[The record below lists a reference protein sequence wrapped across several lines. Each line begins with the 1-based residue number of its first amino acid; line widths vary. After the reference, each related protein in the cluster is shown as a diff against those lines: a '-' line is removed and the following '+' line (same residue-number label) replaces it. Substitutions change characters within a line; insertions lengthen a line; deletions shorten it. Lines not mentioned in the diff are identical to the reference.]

1 MLLTTGDSFT
11 YGTELA
17 DNNCAW
23 PYMLA
28 QYLKCDVVNLAE
40 PGASNDFILRSTV
53 EGIKQHKPKLV
64 IVAWT
69 TPDRFELNGEH
80 YTPNR
85 NPREFRSWN
94 TDWATQKF
102 CVQVELL
109 ERYIDCEYYFTEPWD
124 CRIDDCSAVVGSLVQ
139 FCEGFEKGP
148 GGHPLQQGHIAIA
161 KRLFD
166 CIESARKT

>member
-11 YGTELA
+11 YGTELE
-17 DNNCAW
+17 DTSKAW

-28 QYLKCDVVNLAE
+28 GYLNTDVVNLAE
-40 PGASNDFILRSTV
+40 PGVSNDFILRSTV
-53 EGIKQHKPKLV
+53 EGIKKHSPTVV

-94 TDWATQKF
+94 GDWATDKF
-102 CVQVELL
+102 TTQVELL

-124 CRIDDCSAVVGSLVQ
+124 CRITDCGAVVGQLVS
-139 FCEGFEKGP
+139 FCEGFEKGS

-161 KRLFD
+161 KRLYD
-166 CIESARKT
+166 AIKKARNT

>member
-11 YGTELA
+11 YGTELE
-17 DNNCAW
+17 DNSKAW

-28 QYLKCDVVNLAE
+28 GYLQCDVVNLAE

-53 EGIKQHKPKLV
+53 EGIKKHKPTLV

-85 NPREFRSWN
+85 NPREFRVWDSA
-94 TDWATQKF
+94 WAERKF
-102 CVQVELL
+102 ATQVELL
-109 ERYIDCEYYFTEPWD
+109 ERYIQCEYYFTEPWD
-124 CRIDDCSAVVGSLVQ
+124 CRIHDCSAVIGQLVE
-139 FCEGFEKGP
+139 FCEGFEKGT

-161 KRLFD
+161 RRLFD
-166 CIESARKT
+166 AIEKARK